1 MEKQFGESGANAS
14 DFGIRRIDAIPAINA
29 VHSANRADV
38 RSNSQRIPSHFLRT
52 SWRTKKEKPSK
63 PSKPSNRR
71 NRAKQMGKWR
81 VTSKKPRKCFENRW
95 KPRKTRFAGCSCSVG
110 MRNRGIWSCRASCC
124 VAARRFARLW
134 SRCSRRCC
142 QWPWP
147 RRWNTRPKERRP
159 MRCA

>member
-71 NRAKQMGKWR
+71 SRAKQIGKWR

-95 KPRKTRFAGCSCSVG
+95 KPRKTRFAGCS
-110 MRNRGIWSCRASCC
+110 WSGRRRRR
-124 VAARRFARLW
+124 AAR
-134 SRCSRRCC
+134 SCSRNFCAY
-142 QWPWP
+142 
-147 RRWNTRPKERRP
+147 KERRERRERSWHSDRP
-159 MRCA
+159 WNRRYCRCLLQNIL